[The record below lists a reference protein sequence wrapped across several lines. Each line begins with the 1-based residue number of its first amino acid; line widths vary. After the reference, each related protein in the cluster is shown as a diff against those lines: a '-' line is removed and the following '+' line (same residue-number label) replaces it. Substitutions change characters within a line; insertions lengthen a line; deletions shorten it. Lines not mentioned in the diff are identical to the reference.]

1 MASSFWASYTTIL
14 SLQVARAKQFLG
26 IKSETEKPS
35 PRVPAGFVDFQQFA
49 KTTNKHESHS
59 GAGIEKTSGSEPKS
73 PEIGSTRPSSK
84 EASPN
89 AARVLPPL
97 PSIPQPGEDMN
108 SALMA
113 FKRNLAKTWHPPSA
127 PPERGT
133 FMVSGLVELTGPKA
147 VCVLD
152 VQGHYHPKESRWVLV
167 GVGIRR
173 VQQRKQG
180 PKGGT

>member
-26 IKSETEKPS
+26 MKSELEKS
-35 PRVPAGFVDFQQFA
+35 SSKAPASFVDFQQLA
-49 KTTNKHESHS
+49 KTTNKQESHS
-59 GAGIEKTSGSEPKS
+59 GAGVEKTSAPESKT
-73 PEIGSTRPSSK
+73 PEIVPTKPESK
-84 EASPN
+84 VASGD

-97 PSIPQPGEDMN
+97 PSIPQPGGDMS

-113 FKRNLAKTWHPPSA
+113 FKRTLAKTWHPPST

-133 FMVSGLVELTGPKA
+133 FMVSGLVELSGSKA

-152 VQGHYHPKESRWVLV
+152 VQAHYNPKESRWVV
-167 GVGIRR
+167 IGIGVRR
-173 VQQRKQG
+173 FQQRKQS
-180 PKGGT
+180 PKGGN